1 MTELVQ
7 FGVIKD
13 LRGELRKYDEKLLRL
28 DPFSRLT
35 SHHFTEYRRVR
46 PLDLE
51 SRWAFFYQKHGIEKG
66 QELCRIAQT
75 TAFAYSDWPDQA
87 DTLPYYAYAARTLNR
102 RIEDITPPSL
112 VNLERSNGTRFPPLK
127 SELDQMVEAV
137 ATQAEL
143 TQECITRMFQVREV
157 PLFRNRNSRDL
168 FRKGVLYS
176 FRDTSPNRLIF
187 SGSLSRNI
195 PLIKTGRKRN
205 VVRQLVPVD
214 SVFDCWLSNP
224 LAFYPAEDDRHGAPT
239 QEYEIRYLHDS
250 NSSEA

>member
-1 MTELVQ
+1 
-7 FGVIKD
+7 
-13 LRGELRKYDEKLLRL
+13 
-28 DPFSRLT
+28 
-35 SHHFTEYRRVR
+35 
-46 PLDLE
+46 
-51 SRWAFFYQKHGIEKG
+51 
-66 QELCRIAQT
+66 RIAQT
-75 TAFAYSDWPDQA
+75 TAFAYSDSSDQA
-87 DTLPYYAYAARTLNR
+87 DTLPYYAYAARILNR

-143 TQECITRMFQVREV
+143 TQQCITRMFQVREV

-176 FRDTSPNRLIF
+176 CRDTSPNRLIV

-205 VVRQLVPVD
+205 VVRQLV
-214 SVFDCWLSNP
+214 
-224 LAFYPAEDDRHGAPT
+224 ADDATFCCLTSIT
-239 QEYEIRYLHDS
+239 Q
-250 NSSEA
+250 A

>member
-1 MTELVQ
+1 MIE

-13 LRGELRKYDEKLLRL
+13 LTGELSKYDEKLLGQ

-35 SHHFTEYRRVR
+35 PHHFTEYRRVR
-46 PLDLE
+46 PLDLQ

-87 DTLPYYAYAARTLNR
+87 DTLPYYAYAARILNR

-112 VNLERSNGTRFPPLK
+112 VNLERSNGTRFPPLEG
-127 SELDQMVEAV
+127 ELDQMVEAV

-143 TQECITRMFQVREV
+143 TQECLTHMFQVKEV
-157 PLFRNRNSRDL
+157 PLFRNRNSRDQ
-168 FRKGVLYS
+168 FREGVLYS

-195 PLIKTGRKRN
+195 PLIKTGRKGN
-205 VVRQLVPVD
+205 VVRQVVPVG
-214 SVFDCWLSNP
+214 SIIDCWLSNP

-239 QEYEIRYLHDS
+239 LEYEMRYLHDPNPS
-250 NSSEA
+250 AA